1 MANSKSALKRWRQS
15 LVRRDRNRSI
25 KSRTRTSLGKAL
37 AAIQDDASTAE
48 EAVRTAV
55 SALDKAAQAGVIHE
69 NAAARGKSRLLK
81 RYNLAIANKVMSDA
95 ASTPAPA
102 KRTKAASSSNST
114 RTRRTEQVTPQPCE
128 PASSTRPVK
137 SPWWISPCP
146 EAGPGRD
153 CSARR
158 RRRSL
163 SLRRPSLQGREVR
176 QARRHP
182 RPRDGR
188 RHRAGRRG
196 RHRLDWR
203 AIAYRSARSSP
214 AVPATSVASASATA
228 A

>member
-81 RYNLAIANKVMSDA
+81 RYNLAIANKVMSEA

-102 KRTKAASSSNST
+102 EEKPKPST
-114 RTRRTEQVTPQPCE
+114 RTRR
-128 PASSTRPVK
+128 K
-137 SPWWISPCP
+137 SK
-146 EAGPGRD
+146 
-153 CSARR
+153 
-158 RRRSL
+158 
-163 SLRRPSLQGREVR
+163 
-176 QARRHP
+176 
-182 RPRDGR
+182 
-188 RHRAGRRG
+188 
-196 RHRLDWR
+196 
-203 AIAYRSARSSP
+203 
-214 AVPATSVASASATA
+214 
-228 A
+228 